1 MLNLVIAGA
10 GRMGE
15 HIAAILSSQGHNVV
29 LIDQDAKRLQ
39 EVSASSDVG
48 VRHGFA
54 TDWKLLDELLDLSP
68 DVFLALTSN
77 DEVNLTA
84 CNMAK
89 HLGYPKTIARVRDN
103 RYLNTTRLDFA
114 KLFATDEFL
123 CPELLVASEIERYI
137 FSSGALNVETFFHG
151 SVQLRTFEIPSR
163 WRGGQTPLKSLQLPK
178 GAIIGLVVR
187 NGEVIFP
194 HGEDKILPGD
204 EVTCI
209 GETATVDQLHVFFGA
224 PKKKIRSLVMV
235 GGSNTAINLAR
246 LLHKQ
251 GIAIRIIEKD
261 LDKCYQLAD
270 LLPHCTIIHHDGTDI
285 DFLLSEKINMTDL
298 FVACTGSDEI
308 NMVTCL
314 QAKNRGVEQ
323 TIALLS
329 RATDQ
334 ALAKDLGITLTVSPR
349 LAAANRLLSWI
360 LSSRVTSCISL
371 YDNRAEVVELHI
383 SPTSKVVGIPLSA
396 LGPLLPRDF
405 LIAVIQN
412 RGRIM
417 VANGD
422 KILSPSDRVIAVTD
436 PRHVE
441 TFEAIF

>member
-1 MLNLVIAGA
+1 MLNLVIIGA

-15 HIAAILSSQGHNVV
+15 HIAAILSRQGHNVV
-29 LIDQDAKRLQ
+29 LIDHDAKRLQ
-39 EVSASSDVG
+39 EVSAASDVG
-48 VRHGFA
+48 VRHGSG

-68 DVFLALTSN
+68 DFLIALTPN
-77 DEVNLTA
+77 DEVNLVA

-103 RYLNTTRLDFA
+103 RYLNRSRLDFSR
-114 KLFATDEFL
+114 LFATDEFL
-123 CPELLVASEIERYI
+123 CPELLVASEIERFI
-137 FSSGALNVETFFHG
+137 LSSGALNVETFFHG
-151 SVQLRTFEIPSR
+151 SVQLRTFEIPDR
-163 WRGGQTPLKSLQLPK
+163 WRGGQTPLKALQLPK

-194 HGEDKILPGD
+194 HGDDKILPGD

-209 GETATVDQLHVFFGA
+209 GEGTIVDQLHLFFGA

-261 LDKCYQLAD
+261 LGKCYQLAET
-270 LLPHCTIIHHDGTDI
+270 LPHCTIIHHDGTDI
-285 DFLLSEKINMTDL
+285 DFLLSEKVNMTDL
-298 FVACTGSDEI
+298 FVACTGNDEI
-308 NMVTCL
+308 NLVASL
-314 QAKNRGVEQ
+314 QAKNMGIEQ

-329 RATDQ
+329 QANDQ
-334 ALAKDLGITLTVSPR
+334 ALAKELGVSLTVSPR

-360 LSSRVTSCISL
+360 LSSRVTSCVSL

-383 SPTSKVVGIPLSA
+383 SPTSKVVGIPLSE

-417 VANGD
+417 VASGD
-422 KILSPSDRVIAVTD
+422 RILSPSDRVIAVTN
-436 PRHVE
+436 PKHVE
-441 TFEAIF
+441 KFEAIF